1 MQNVAIVAGSS
12 RSDSQTSK
20 VAHFIKQTL
29 TSHHGLDANAVSVI
43 DLGKQPLP
51 LWPDD
56 NADAW
61 PAHEQLLSAAD
72 AVIILAPEWHGM
84 ACPAIKNFFLYA
96 SKAQL
101 AHKPAMLG
109 SISAGVGGAFPISEL
124 RASSYKNCRL
134 CYIPEHLI
142 VRDVNHVF
150 NGVEAES
157 EADQRLRDRL
167 AYNLD
172 ILLRYSQ
179 ALAGIRDQ
187 IDISIPAFTNG
198 MS

>member
-84 ACPAIKNFFLYA
+84 ACPAIKNFSLYA

-109 SISAGVGGAFPISEL
+109 SVSAGVGGAFPISEL
-124 RASSYKNCRL
+124 RYSAPLSSSASEN
-134 CYIPEHLI
+134 
-142 VRDVNHVF
+142 
-150 NGVEAES
+150 
-157 EADQRLRDRL
+157 
-167 AYNLD
+167 
-172 ILLRYSQ
+172 
-179 ALAGIRDQ
+179 
-187 IDISIPAFTNG
+187 
-198 MS
+198 